1 MADKPSIADKPSVAG
16 DDTMILMEV
25 KGLMMDPGSS
35 VPIVILRSEEHSRI
49 LPIWIG
55 IFEANAIAL
64 KLEGIEPPR
73 PMTHDL
79 LVNFMGD
86 IDCSIA
92 RVAIHDLVD
101 NTFFAQIFVQV
112 DGEERIIDSRPSD
125 AIALALRAEVPIYV
139 AETVLERARTDEL
152 QASDKEKLK
161 KWLEE
166 VDPDDL
172 GKYTM

>member
-1 MADKPSIADKPSVAG
+1 MAKDE
-16 DDTMILMEV
+16 TLILMEV
-25 KGLMMDPGSS
+25 KGLMMDPNSS

-79 LVNFMGD
+79 LVNLLGGVN
-86 IDCSIA
+86 CSIA
-92 RVAIHDLVD
+92 RVAINDLVD

-112 DGEERIIDSRPSD
+112 DSEELIVDSRPSD
-125 AIALALRAEVPIYV
+125 AIALALRADVPIYV
-139 AETVLERARTDEL
+139 AEAVLDKAKAEDIGS
-152 QASDKEKLK
+152 QDKEKLK

>member
-1 MADKPSIADKPSVAG
+1 MAK
-16 DDTMILMEV
+16 DDTLILMEV
-25 KGLMMDPGSS
+25 KGLMMDPSSS

-79 LVNFMGD
+79 LVNMLGGVN
-86 IDCSIA
+86 CSIA
-92 RVAIHDLVD
+92 RVAINDLVD
-101 NTFFAQIFVQV
+101 NTFFAQIFVNV
-112 DGEERIIDSRPSD
+112 DSQELIVDSRPSD
-125 AIALALRAEVPIYV
+125 AIALALRAGVPIYV
-139 AETVLERARTDEL
+139 AETVLEKARADDLRAQDE
-152 QASDKEKLK
+152 EKLK

>member
-1 MADKPSIADKPSVAG
+1 MAKDAHLIQ
-16 DDTMILMEV
+16 MEV
-25 KGLMMDPGSS
+25 KGLMMDPNSS

-79 LVNFMGD
+79 LVNLLD
-86 IDCSIA
+86 DVNCTVDKVTIN
-92 RVAIHDLVD
+92 DLVD
-101 NTFFAQIFVQV
+101 NTFFAQIFLHV
-112 DGEERIIDSRPSD
+112 DSKEFVVDSRPSD
-125 AIALALRAEVPIYV
+125 AIAVALRVGVPILV
-139 AETVLERARTDEL
+139 AKTVLDKAKTDDLSDRA
-152 QASDKEKLK
+152 QDKERLK

>member
-1 MADKPSIADKPSVAG
+1 MAN
-16 DDTMILMEV
+16 DDTLILMEV
-25 KGLMMDPGSS
+25 KGLIMDPGSS
-35 VPIVILRSEEHSRI
+35 VPIVILRSEEQSRI

-55 IFEANAIAL
+55 LFEANAIAL

-79 LVNFMGD
+79 VVDFLGNLNCT
-86 IDCSIA
+86 IS
-92 RVAIHDLVD
+92 RVAINDLID
-101 NTFFAQIFVQV
+101 NTFFAQIFVRV
-112 DGEERIIDSRPSD
+112 EDKELTIDSRPSD

-139 AETVLERARTDEL
+139 AETVLEKAKADDLGAR
-152 QASDKEKLK
+152 DKEKLK

>member
-1 MADKPSIADKPSVAG
+1 MAD
-16 DDTMILMEV
+16 DDTLILMEV
-25 KGLMMDPGSS
+25 KGLMMDPNSS
-35 VPIVILRSEEHSRI
+35 VPIVILRSEEHSKI

-79 LVNFMGD
+79 LVNMLGG
-86 IDCSIA
+86 INCSIA
-92 RVAIHDLVD
+92 RVAINDLVD
-101 NTFFAQIFVQV
+101 NTFFAQIFVHV
-112 DGEERIIDSRPSD
+112 DSQELIVDSRPSD

-139 AETVLERARTDEL
+139 AATVLEKARADDLRAQDE
-152 QASDKEKLK
+152 EKLK

>member
-1 MADKPSIADKPSVAG
+1 MARDLVE
-16 DDTMILMEV
+16 MEV
-25 KGLMMDPGSS
+25 KGLMMDPNSN
-35 VPIVILRSEEHSRI
+35 VPIVILHSRKQAGI

-55 IFEANAIAL
+55 PFEANSIAL
-64 KLEGIEPPR
+64 RLEGAKMPR

-79 LVNFMGD
+79 LLASLASLD
-86 IDCSIA
+86 STLL
-92 RVAIHDLVD
+92 RVTIHDLKE
-101 NTFFAQIFVQV
+101 NTFFAQLIVKAG
-112 DGEERIIDSRPSD
+112 DEERIVDSRPSD

-139 AETVLERARTDEL
+139 AESVLEKAMIDDL
-152 QASDKEKLK
+152 SDHSQDKEKVK

>member
-1 MADKPSIADKPSVAG
+1 MAK
-16 DDTMILMEV
+16 DDLILMEV
-25 KGLMMDPGSS
+25 KGLMMDPNSS

-79 LVNFMGD
+79 LVNLLGGVN
-86 IDCSIA
+86 CSIA
-92 RVAIHDLVD
+92 RVAINDLVD

-112 DGEERIIDSRPSD
+112 DSEELIVDSRPSD

-139 AETVLERARTDEL
+139 AETVLDKARSDDL
-152 QASDKEKLK
+152 GARDKEKLK

>member
-1 MADKPSIADKPSVAG
+1 MSEETKSIPVE
-16 DDTMILMEV
+16 I
-25 KGLMMDPGSS
+25 KGLMMDPTSN
-35 VPIVILRSEEHSRI
+35 VPIVILRNDELGKM

-64 KLEGIEPPR
+64 QLEGAEAPR

-79 LVNFMGD
+79 LKKFLD
-86 IDCSIA
+86 TLDA
-92 RVAIHDLVD
+92 RILRVIISDLD
-101 NTFFAQIFVQV
+101 ENTFFAEVHLEAPSGDVMIV
-112 DGEERIIDSRPSD
+112 DSRPSD
-125 AIALALRAEVPIYV
+125 ALALALRAKAPVFVNDLVFEKATHDTNEAT
-139 AETVLERARTDEL
+139 AEDEER
-152 QASDKEKLK
+152 LK

>member
-1 MADKPSIADKPSVAG
+1 MANADNL
-16 DDTMILMEV
+16 ILMEV
-25 KGLMMDPGSS
+25 KGLMMDPNSS

-79 LVNFMGD
+79 LVNMLGGVN
-86 IDCSIA
+86 CTIA
-92 RVAIHDLVD
+92 RVAINDLVD
-101 NTFFAQIFVQV
+101 NTFFAQIIVHIDSQELV
-112 DGEERIIDSRPSD
+112 VDSRPSD

-139 AETVLERARTDEL
+139 AETVLQKARADDLRAQDE
-152 QASDKEKLK
+152 EKLK

>member
-1 MADKPSIADKPSVAG
+1 MSQDAKL
-16 DDTMILMEV
+16 ILMEV
-25 KGLMMDPGSS
+25 KGLMMDPTSS

-64 KLEGIEPPR
+64 RLEGIEPPR

-79 LVNFMGD
+79 LINLLDDV
-86 IDCSIA
+86 DCQIA
-92 RVAIHDLVD
+92 RVAINDLVE
-101 NTFFAQIFVQV
+101 NTFFAQIYLKV
-112 DGEERIIDSRPSD
+112 DTEERIVDSRPSD
-125 AIALALRAEVPIYV
+125 AIALALRAGVPIYV
-139 AETVLERARTDEL
+139 SEVVLEKAKADDL
-152 QASDKEKLK
+152 SDHAKDKEKLK

>member
-1 MADKPSIADKPSVAG
+1 MTSVPEKRTIASMAK
-16 DDTMILMEV
+16 DDMILMEV
-25 KGLMMDPGSS
+25 KGLMMDPNSS
-35 VPIVILRSEEHSRI
+35 VPIVILRSEEQSRI

-79 LVNFMGD
+79 LVNLLGD
-86 IDCSIA
+86 VNCTIA
-92 RVAIHDLVD
+92 RVAINDLVD
-101 NTFFAQIFVQV
+101 NTFFAQIFLRIDSQ
-112 DGEERIIDSRPSD
+112 ELIIDSRPSD

-139 AETVLERARTDEL
+139 AETVLEKARADDLRARDE
-152 QASDKEKLK
+152 EKLK

>member
-1 MADKPSIADKPSVAG
+1 
-16 DDTMILMEV
+16 MILMEV
-25 KGLMMDPGSS
+25 KGLMMDPSSS

-79 LVNFMGD
+79 LVNLLGD
-86 IDCSIA
+86 INCTIA
-92 RVAIHDLVD
+92 RVAINDLVD
-101 NTFFAQIFVQV
+101 NTFFAQIFLKV
-112 DGEERIIDSRPSD
+112 DSRELIVDSRPSD

-139 AETVLERARTDEL
+139 AEMVLEKARADDLRARDE
-152 QASDKEKLK
+152 EKLK

>member
-1 MADKPSIADKPSVAG
+1 MPKDENL
-16 DDTMILMEV
+16 ILMEV
-25 KGLMMDPGSS
+25 KGLMMDPSSS

-79 LVNFMGD
+79 LVNLLD
-86 IDCSIA
+86 DVDCTVDKVTIN
-92 RVAIHDLVD
+92 DLVD
-101 NTFFAQIFVQV
+101 NTFFAQIFIHMDSKELVV
-112 DGEERIIDSRPSD
+112 DSRPSD
-125 AIALALRAEVPIYV
+125 AIAVALRVGVPILV
-139 AETVLERARTDEL
+139 AETVLDKAKTDDLSDRA
-152 QASDKEKLK
+152 QDKERLK

>member
-1 MADKPSIADKPSVAG
+1 MVK
-16 DDTMILMEV
+16 DDMILMEV
-25 KGLMMDPGSS
+25 KGLMMDPSSS

-79 LVNFMGD
+79 LVNLLGD
-86 IDCSIA
+86 INCTIA
-92 RVAIHDLVD
+92 RVAINDLVD
-101 NTFFAQIFVQV
+101 NTFFAQIFLKV
-112 DGEERIIDSRPSD
+112 DSRELIVDSRPSD

-139 AETVLERARTDEL
+139 AEMVLEKARADDLRARDE
-152 QASDKEKLK
+152 EKLK

>member
-1 MADKPSIADKPSVAG
+1 MAK
-16 DDTMILMEV
+16 DDTLILMEV
-25 KGLMMDPGSS
+25 KGLMMDPNSS
-35 VPIVILRSEEHSRI
+35 VPIVILRSEEHSRV

-79 LVNFMGD
+79 LVNLLSGV
-86 IDCSIA
+86 DCSIA
-92 RVAIHDLVD
+92 RVAINDLVD

-112 DGEERIIDSRPSD
+112 NSEELIVDSRPSD
-125 AIALALRAEVPIYV
+125 AIALALRADVPIYV
-139 AETVLERARTDEL
+139 AETVLDKAKAEDIDS
-152 QASDKEKLK
+152 QDKEKLK

>member
-1 MADKPSIADKPSVAG
+1 MAK
-16 DDTMILMEV
+16 DDTLILMEV
-25 KGLMMDPGSS
+25 KGLMMDPSSS

-79 LVNFMGD
+79 LVNLLGGVN
-86 IDCSIA
+86 CSIA
-92 RVAIHDLVD
+92 RVAINDLVD
-101 NTFFAQIFVQV
+101 NTFFAQIFVRV
-112 DGEERIIDSRPSD
+112 NSEELIVDSRPSD

-139 AETVLERARTDEL
+139 AETVLDKAKADDLRA
-152 QASDKEKLK
+152 QDKERLK

>member
-1 MADKPSIADKPSVAG
+1 MAKDENLIQ
-16 DDTMILMEV
+16 MEV
-25 KGLMMDPGSS
+25 KGLMMDPSS
-35 VPIVILRSEEHSRI
+35 NVPIVILRSEEKSWI

-64 KLEGIEPPR
+64 KLEDIEPPR

-79 LVNFMGD
+79 LVNLLED
-86 IDCSIA
+86 VNCTIDKVTIN
-92 RVAIHDLVD
+92 DLID
-101 NTFFAQIFVQV
+101 NTFFAQIFIQIGGRELV
-112 DGEERIIDSRPSD
+112 IDSRPSD
-125 AIALALRAEVPIYV
+125 AIAIALRVGVSIWV
-139 AETVLERARTDEL
+139 SETVLDKAKTNDLSERA
-152 QASDKEKLK
+152 QDKERLK

>member
-1 MADKPSIADKPSVAG
+1 MAKE
-16 DDTMILMEV
+16 DTMILMEV
-25 KGLMMDPGSS
+25 KGLMMDPSSS

-79 LVNFMGD
+79 LVNLLGG
-86 IDCSIA
+86 INCRIT

-101 NTFFAQIFVQV
+101 NTFFAQIFIQL
-112 DGEERIIDSRPSD
+112 DSEELIIDSRPSD
-125 AIALALRAEVPIYV
+125 AIALALRS
-139 AETVLERARTDEL
+139 TLR
-152 QASDKEKLK
+152 
-161 KWLEE
+161 
-166 VDPDDL
+166 
-172 GKYTM
+172 

>member
-1 MADKPSIADKPSVAG
+1 MAK
-16 DDTMILMEV
+16 DDTLILMEV
-25 KGLMMDPGSS
+25 KGLMMDPNSS

-79 LVNFMGD
+79 LVNLLGGVN
-86 IDCSIA
+86 CTIA
-92 RVAIHDLVD
+92 RVAINDLVD

-112 DGEERIIDSRPSD
+112 DSEELIIDSRPSD

-139 AETVLERARTDEL
+139 AETVLDKAKADDLGAR
-152 QASDKEKLK
+152 DKEKLK

>member
-1 MADKPSIADKPSVAG
+1 MAN
-16 DDTMILMEV
+16 DDTLIQMEV
-25 KGLMMDPGSS
+25 KGLMMDPNSS
-35 VPIVILRSEEHSRI
+35 VPIVILRSEEHSRV

-79 LVNFMGD
+79 LVNLLGG
-86 IDCSIA
+86 IDCTIA
-92 RVAIHDLVD
+92 RVAINDLVD
-101 NTFFAQIFVQV
+101 NTFFAQIFVRV
-112 DGEERIIDSRPSD
+112 NSEELIVDSRPSD

-139 AETVLERARTDEL
+139 AETVLDKARADDLGAR
-152 QASDKEKLK
+152 DKEKLR

-166 VDPDDL
+166 VDPEDL

>member
-1 MADKPSIADKPSVAG
+1 MAK
-16 DDTMILMEV
+16 DDTLILMEV
-25 KGLMMDPGSS
+25 KGLMMDPNSS

-64 KLEGIEPPR
+64 KLEGIDPPR

-79 LVNFMGD
+79 LVNLLGGVN
-86 IDCSIA
+86 CSIA
-92 RVAIHDLVD
+92 RVAINDLVD
-101 NTFFAQIFVQV
+101 NTFFAQIFVEM
-112 DGEERIIDSRPSD
+112 DSEELIVDSRPSD

-139 AETVLERARTDEL
+139 AEAVLDKAKADDL
-152 QASDKEKLK
+152 GAQDKEKLK

>member
-1 MADKPSIADKPSVAG
+1 MAK
-16 DDTMILMEV
+16 DDTLILMEV
-25 KGLMMDPGSS
+25 KGLMMDPQSNA
-35 VPIVILRSEEHSRI
+35 PIVILRSEEHSRV

-64 KLEGIEPPR
+64 KLEGIESPR
-73 PMTHDL
+73 PMAHDL
-79 LVNFMGD
+79 LVNMLGG
-86 IDCSIA
+86 INCTIA
-92 RVAIHDLVD
+92 RVAINDLVD

-112 DGEERIIDSRPSD
+112 GSEELIVDSRPSD
-125 AIALALRAEVPIYV
+125 AIALALRAEAPIYV
-139 AETVLERARTDEL
+139 AETVLEKAKADDLRSR
-152 QASDKEKLK
+152 DKERLK

>member
-1 MADKPSIADKPSVAG
+1 MAKE
-16 DDTMILMEV
+16 DTLILMEV
-25 KGLMMDPGSS
+25 KGLMMDPNSS

-64 KLEGIEPPR
+64 KLEGIDPPR

-79 LVNFMGD
+79 LVNLLGGAN
-86 IDCSIA
+86 CTIA
-92 RVAIHDLVD
+92 RVAINDLID
-101 NTFFAQIFVQV
+101 NTFFAQIFVRV
-112 DGEERIIDSRPSD
+112 NSEELIVDSRPSD

-139 AETVLERARTDEL
+139 AETVLDKARADDLSGR
-152 QASDKEKLK
+152 DKEKLK
-161 KWLEE
+161 QWLEE

>member
-1 MADKPSIADKPSVAG
+1 MAK
-16 DDTMILMEV
+16 DDTLILMEV
-25 KGLMMDPGSS
+25 KGLMMDPSSS

-79 LVNFMGD
+79 LVNMLGGVNCR
-86 IDCSIA
+86 IQ
-92 RVAIHDLVD
+92 RVAINDLVD
-101 NTFFAQIFVQV
+101 NTFFAQIFLRVESQELV
-112 DGEERIIDSRPSD
+112 VDSRPSD

-139 AETVLERARTDEL
+139 AETVLEKARADDLRARDE
-152 QASDKEKLK
+152 EKLK

>member
-1 MADKPSIADKPSVAG
+1 MAK
-16 DDTMILMEV
+16 DDTLILMEV
-25 KGLMMDPGSS
+25 KGLMMDPNSS

-64 KLEGIEPPR
+64 KLEGIDPPR

-79 LVNFMGD
+79 LVNLLGGVN
-86 IDCSIA
+86 CTIA
-92 RVAIHDLVD
+92 RVAINDLVD

-112 DGEERIIDSRPSD
+112 ESEELIVDSRPSD
-125 AIALALRAEVPIYV
+125 AIAVALRAGVPIYV
-139 AETVLERARTDEL
+139 AETVLDKAKADDLGARG
-152 QASDKEKLK
+152 DKEKLK

>member
-1 MADKPSIADKPSVAG
+1 MAKDFK
-16 DDTMILMEV
+16 MIPVEI
-25 KGLMMDPGSS
+25 KGLMMDPTSN
-35 VPIVILRSEEHSRI
+35 VPIVILRNDDLEKV

-64 KLEGIEPPR
+64 RLEGVKSPR

-79 LVNFMGD
+79 LSNLVDLLDGR
-86 IDCSIA
+86 IQ
-92 RVAIHDLVD
+92 RVVITDLAD
-101 NTFFAQIFVQV
+101 NTFFAQIYILMP
-112 DGEERIIDSRPSD
+112 GESNPRLLDARPSD
-125 AIALALRAEVPIYV
+125 AIALALRSEAPVFVDESVFDKATHDSSSSYS
-139 AETVLERARTDEL
+139 EEEERI
-152 QASDKEKLK
+152 K

>member
-1 MADKPSIADKPSVAG
+1 MAN
-16 DDTMILMEV
+16 DDILILMEV
-25 KGLMMDPGSS
+25 KGLMMDPNSN

-64 KLEGIEPPR
+64 KLEGVEPPR

-79 LVNFMGD
+79 LINLLGGVNCA
-86 IDCSIA
+86 ITKIA
-92 RVAIHDLVD
+92 ISDLID
-101 NTFFAQIFVQV
+101 NTFFAQIFVKI
-112 DGEERIIDSRPSD
+112 DSEELIIDSRPSD
-125 AIALALRAEVPIYV
+125 AIALALRAAAPIYV
-139 AETVLERARTDEL
+139 AETVLDKAKADDLGAR
-152 QASDKEKLK
+152 DKEKLK
-161 KWLEE
+161 KWLED